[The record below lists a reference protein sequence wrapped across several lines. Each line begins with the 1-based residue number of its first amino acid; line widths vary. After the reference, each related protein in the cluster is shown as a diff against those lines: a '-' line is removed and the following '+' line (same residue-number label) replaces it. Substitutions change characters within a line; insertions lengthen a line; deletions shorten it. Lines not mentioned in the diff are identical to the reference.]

1 MRGKGYQGIDYE
13 ISKTVANLVFG
24 LLGDRD
30 VQAQCGYGLSSQ
42 YTTGANG
49 LNSYGNIT
57 RIYNGGNIGNLIFG
71 IQNFVGCNSEWMDN
85 VAVNVESV
93 AAMRKN
99 KFATTS
105 SFPIDGKW
113 HIRNPYTKTERVVQ
127 GVTDSSGCCIGRV
140 KFGRYA
146 DVISSRITTDN
157 SKWNKWYSDGQWY
170 SAERSRVPLRSNI
183 NAYAHGGLV
192 CANANNA
199 GSNSYSY
206 FGVRLAFRGAVVF
219 RKKRTT

>member
-1 MRGKGYQGIDYE
+1 MRGKGYQAIDYE

-57 RIYNGGNIGNLIFG
+57 RIYNGSNIGNLIFG

-127 GVTDSSGCCIGRV
+127 GVTDSSGYCIGRV

-146 DVISSRITTDN
+146 DVISSRMTTDN

-170 SAERSRVPLRSNI
+170 SAERSRVPLRSNNNA
-183 NAYAHGGLV
+183 NAYGGLV
-192 CANANNA
+192 YANANNA
-199 GSNSYSY
+199 GSNSNTNN
-206 FGVRLAFRGAVVF
+206 GVRLTLKV
-219 RKKRTT
+219 